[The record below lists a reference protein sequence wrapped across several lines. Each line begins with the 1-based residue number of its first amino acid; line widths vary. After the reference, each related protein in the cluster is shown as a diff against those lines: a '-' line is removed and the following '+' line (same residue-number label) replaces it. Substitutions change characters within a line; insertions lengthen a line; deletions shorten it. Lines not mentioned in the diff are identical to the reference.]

1 MTDHLLTPKAL
12 ADLARPDHGFE
23 HDHDSL
29 WNELAPG
36 LWMGGTADKD
46 DIRFE
51 VCMPSITPAHFDTV
65 ITLYAW
71 AGPVDWYVK
80 EIRLGFFDHCEVDLD
95 LHDLAQAVR
104 AAHQDWIRGKR
115 VLIRCQA
122 GWNRSGL
129 VSALVLMLNGESVED
144 AIDLLREN
152 RSPYALCNPDFVD
165 WLHAE
170 GPGFI
175 ARMSDQPSLMA
186 A

>member
-1 MTDHLLTPKAL
+1 MTDHLLSAQELTER
-12 ADLARPDHGFE
+12 ARPDYGHSD
-23 HDHDSL
+23 DHDML
-29 WNELAPG
+29 WNEIKPG
-36 LWMGGTADKD
+36 LWMGGTDDSD

-65 ITLYAW
+65 VTLYAW

-80 EIRLGFFDHCEVDLD
+80 EVRLGFFDHSEVDLD

-104 AAHQDWIRGKR
+104 AAYRDWMRGKR

-129 VSALVLMLNGESVED
+129 ISALVLMLAGESVD
-144 AIDLLREN
+144 AAITLLRER

-165 WLHAE
+165 WLRAE
-170 GPGFI
+170 GEDFI
-175 ARMSDQPSLMA
+175 ARISDQPSLMA